1 MPRPNILI
9 NRMISPTVFYEALDQ
24 VGLPS
29 QSVAMLVQAINDRQ
43 SENLRPMPR
52 RPVGYGPRTA
62 YGPFESTRSPAGRAV
77 AAINEDTLQHQASQL
92 ENRIDPGWLNSRL
105 REMDVP
111 YHIRR
116 ALITRIDRDQK
127 IDVGEVVDVEDVP
140 GIFSEHLGEG
150 NEKLRVKVPGVEEGW
165 LTDARLAMNN
175 EHFVS
180 MVIEGKIYYVPVN
193 GQMRIWTE
201 WRE

>member
-43 SENLRPMPR
+43 SENLRPCL
-52 RPVGYGPRTA
+52 VGLSVTVRGLLTD
-62 YGPFESTRSPAGRAV
+62 RSPAGRAV